1 MTRFTKTLVALTS
14 IAVAVATTSTTA
26 HAGDTF
32 KASFN
37 YDKAASAE
45 VNLDSFKK
53 TASTI
58 CTQQL
63 VEAGFRKTDTTSF
76 QQRKCE
82 RALVK
87 KAVKGTNDTVLMT
100 LYKSGGNA
108 PKTVQMAMNTK

>member
-14 IAVAVATTSTTA
+14 IAAAVATTSTTA

-63 VEAGFRKTDTTSF
+63 VEAGFRKTDTTLIW
-76 QQRKCE
+76 QRPLPFRE
-82 RALVK
+82 GPFLQSNLLVSK
-87 KAVKGTNDTVLMT
+87 LFRTAIL
-100 LYKSGGNA
+100 A
-108 PKTVQMAMNTK
+108 